1 MKKKK
6 LILINPVNF
15 TRKGF
20 LLNKAEK
27 NKNGSMYQPLGLG
40 IVAAL
45 TSDNWEVEILDEVF
59 IPFEYKEADL
69 VGLTAFTSSVLR
81 AYEIAGIYKE
91 KGIPTVLGGIHASMV
106 TDEALNYVDTVVIGE
121 AESVWKEL
129 ISDFENGRMKKIYK
143 GIHIELKNSV
153 KPRRE
158 LFNKNYIFGS
168 IQTSRGCPM
177 NCDFCSVTSF
187 NGGDYRQRPINE
199 ILDELETIPQ
209 KYVFFV
215 DDNIIGYGKNSQ
227 QRAIE
232 LFKGMIKRKLKKEWF
247 SQASLN
253 FADNDEVLK
262 YARKSGCRLIL
273 MGIESEKEEDLKEI
287 DKKLNLKK
295 GVENYKKIFKKIQR
309 HGICVLG
316 TFIYGLDNDSIEDLD
331 RRTEF
336 ILKSGVDA
344 VQTSIL
350 TPLPGTRLYK
360 RALKENRI
368 FKNNYPEDWR
378 NYHFIV
384 PVMHPKNMTYQE
396 LHKSMYKQWYKLY
409 DKKTL
414 IIKAFRT
421 AWNMRNFNLYLWA
434 ARGFNGFFWAY
445 YTNLSYRNI
454 MLEDELFSKKK

>member
-6 LILINPVNF
+6 LILINPVNNVK
-15 TRKGF
+15 KGF
-20 LLNKAEK
+20 LLKE
-27 NKNGSMYQPLGLG
+27 NKNRNMYQPLALG

-45 TSDNWEVEILDEVF
+45 TPDNWEVEILDEVF

-69 VGLTAFTSSVLR
+69 VGFTAFTSSVLR
-81 AYEIAGIYKE
+81 AYEIAKIYKE
-91 KGIPTVLGGIHASMV
+91 KGIPTVLGGIHASMLP
-106 TDEALNYVDTVVIGE
+106 DEALNFVDSVVIGE
-121 AESVWKEL
+121 AESVWRKL
-129 ISDFENGRMKKIYK
+129 ISDFENGCLQKKYK
-143 GIHIELKNSV
+143 GIHLELKNSV
-153 KPRRE
+153 KPKRE

-177 NCDFCSVTSF
+177 NCDFCSVSSF
-187 NGGDYRQRPINE
+187 NGREYRQRPINE

-209 KYVFFV
+209 KYIFFV

-287 DKKLNLKK
+287 DKKLNIKK

-316 TFIYGLDNDSIEDLD
+316 TFMYGLDNDSIEDLNK
-331 RRTEF
+331 RTEF
-336 ILKSGVDA
+336 ILKSGVDSI
-344 VQTSIL
+344 QTTIL
-350 TPLPGTRLYK
+350 TPLPGTPLYK
-360 RALKENRI
+360 RAAKDNRI
-368 FKNNYPEDWR
+368 IKNNYPEDWGDY
-378 NYHFIV
+378 NFYE
-384 PVMHPKNMTYQE
+384 PVMLPKKMTYNEFQ
-396 LHKSMYKQWYKLY
+396 KSMNEQWHKLY
-409 DKKTL
+409 GKRNL
-414 IIKAFRT
+414 FFRACRT
-421 AWNMRNFNLYLWA
+421 AWNMRNFNPYLWA
-434 ARGFNGFFWAY
+434 ARGVNGFLWAY
-445 YTNLSYRNI
+445 TTNLSYRNMI
-454 MLEDELFSKKK
+454 IEEELFLKKK